1 MASIKKNFIFNFLL
15 SISQIVFPLIT
26 FPYIT
31 HILLPEDVG
40 LVNFVDSFCRYI
52 ILFSALGIPIY
63 GVREIAK
70 VKDNINKLETLTNE
84 LVSINF
90 ILSIIFLFIFFIF
103 VFTIQKL
110 QINYKLYLIG
120 SCMIIS
126 NVFSFEWY
134 FQGIEEFKYIT
145 VRNIGIKIF
154 LSVLTFF
161 IIKRESDVIPY
172 FLLTVLSYF
181 ITAVINFLHAKKNIK
196 LKLIFNLNSLKKHFK
211 PLLLIFSTI
220 FFVSAYTLMDT
231 LILGFLTDDKTVGIY
246 TTGLKIAKIPMLF
259 IGALGVVLIP
269 RLSKSYFHNEEA
281 DFLLLINKSVN
292 FVITFSLP
300 IFFYI
305 FANSNTI
312 IYLIAGKNY
321 SESAIVLQILSVL
334 GILVGLSNIFGM
346 QVLTTMSKDKYF
358 TISVLA
364 GTISSVL
371 LNLLFIP
378 KFKEIGSAFSNI
390 TSEVLVTIMTI
401 YFASKFIKIKI
412 DYGFIIKN
420 ILYGIPLLI
429 IPKFLYINNISLFYN
444 FVLSALIS
452 LTYFLI
458 IQLFVIKNMF
468 IVLYYDKLKK
478 QLWRSSTI

>member
-1 MASIKKNFIFNFLL
+1 MSVIKKNFIFNFIL
-15 SISQIVFPLIT
+15 SVSQVVFPLIT
-26 FPYIT
+26 FPYVT

-70 VKDNINKLETLTNE
+70 IKDNKEKMETLINE

-90 ILSIIFLFIFFIF
+90 ILSIIFIFFFAIA
-103 VFTIQKL
+103 VFSFPKL
-110 QINYKLYLIG
+110 QVNYKLYFIG
-120 SCMIIS
+120 SFMILA

-145 VRNIGIKIF
+145 IRNISIKVF
-154 LSVLTFF
+154 LSILTFF
-161 IIKRESDVIPY
+161 IIKKNTDVIPY

-181 ITAVINFLHAKKNIK
+181 TTAAINFFHAKKNISFK
-196 LKLIFNLNSLKKHFK
+196 IILNFKPFKKHLK
-211 PLLLIFSTI
+211 PLILIFSTI

-231 LILGFLTDDKTVGIY
+231 LILGFLANDMAVGLY

-269 RLSKSYFHNEEA
+269 QLSKNYYKKENEE
-281 DFLLLINKSVN
+281 FLVLINKSVN

-300 IFFYI
+300 IIFYLI
-305 FANSNTI
+305 ANSSTI

-321 SESAIVLQILSVL
+321 VGSIVILQILSVL

-358 TISVLA
+358 TLSVLA

-371 LNLLFIP
+371 LNLILIP
-378 KFKEIGSAFSNI
+378 NYKEIGSAISNV
-390 TSEVLVTIMTI
+390 TSEILVTILTI
-401 YFASKFIKIKI
+401 YFSSKFIRIKI
-412 DYGFIIKN
+412 DFSFIFQN
-420 ILYGIPLLI
+420 ILFGIPILF
-429 IPKFLYINNISLFYN
+429 IPKLLNYLDNFTYFYNFVFSAFISLFY
-444 FVLSALIS
+444 F
-452 LTYFLI
+452 FI
-458 IQLFVIKNMF
+458 IQLFVLKNKLLVSQF
-468 IVLYYDKLKK
+468 EKLKNYA
-478 QLWRSSTI
+478 